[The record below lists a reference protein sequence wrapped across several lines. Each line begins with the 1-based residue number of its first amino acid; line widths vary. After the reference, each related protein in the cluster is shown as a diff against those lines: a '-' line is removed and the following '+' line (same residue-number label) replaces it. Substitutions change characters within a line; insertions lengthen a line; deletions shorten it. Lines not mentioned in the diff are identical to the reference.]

1 MTATRTA
8 SGRSSLFSA
17 QPPSAAIEI
26 AAGRVSVAEIGSG
39 GGGLMVSAFASE
51 PLPDGAVTPA
61 LTGAN
66 IANAEAVTTAL
77 RRACER
83 AGIRPPKR
91 AALVIPDSAARVSLL
106 TFEQLPAKAAEID
119 QLVRWQI
126 KKATPFPLDE
136 AQVTHVITH
145 QEPGATTLAAIA
157 AHRDVVSQ
165 YERAVAALGTHP
177 GIVDLASMSVV
188 NAVLAGGAGPTGDW
202 LLVNVAPESTVLAI
216 VRMGQLMFYRHRHA
230 IDEEPLGALVHQ
242 TAMYHEDRLG
252 GQKFA
257 RVWLCGS
264 SWADAGG
271 AIQKEISQRLGVQAE
286 PVDVRVSATLQD
298 RIGARP
304 DVLDAMAAPLGVL
317 LRDRKVA

>member
-1 MTATRTA
+1 MTATRTT
-8 SGRSSLFSA
+8 SRRPSLFSA

-39 GGGLMVSAFASE
+39 GGGLIVSAFASE
-51 PLPDGAVTPA
+51 PLPEGAVTPS
-61 LTGAN
+61 LTGTN
-66 IANAEAVTTAL
+66 IADAEPVAAAL
-77 RRACER
+77 RRACDR

-106 TFEQLPAKAAEID
+106 TFEELPQKAAEID

-126 KKATPFPLDE
+126 KKATPFPLED
-136 AQVTHVITH
+136 AQVTHVVTH
-145 QEPGATTLAAIA
+145 QEPGATTLVAMAAR
-157 AHRDVVSQ
+157 RDVIDQ
-165 YERAVAALGTHP
+165 YEQAVAAIGTHA

-271 AIQKEISQRLGVQAE
+271 TIQKEISQRLGVQAE

-298 RIGARP
+298 RIGAQP

>member
-8 SGRSSLFSA
+8 ARRSSLFSA

-39 GGGLMVSAFASE
+39 GGGLVVNAFASE
-51 PLPDGAVTPA
+51 PLPDGAVTPS
-61 LTGAN
+61 LTGTN
-66 IANAEAVTTAL
+66 IANAEQVASAL

-83 AGIRPPKR
+83 AGIRVPKR

-106 TFEQLPAKAAEID
+106 TFEQLPQKAAEID

-126 KKATPFPLDE
+126 KKATPFPLED
-136 AQVTHVITH
+136 AQVSHVVTQ
-145 QEPGATTLAAIA
+145 QEPGATTLVAIA
-157 AHRDVVSQ
+157 ARRDVVNQ
-165 YERAVAALGTHP
+165 YEQVVASIGTHA

-257 RVWLCGS
+257 KVWLCGS

-317 LRDRKVA
+317 LRDRKAA